1 MKTLSLIAI
10 LFTLNSHAASLKLTV
25 NESATIDY
33 VILETKEACAITV
46 DPSWSHE
53 EDTRYAKSVLDYS
66 SYKKVKAIEEKGYQF
81 IAMRNSK
88 ECSLEES
95 NTFEYLRNPK
105 PMDGFSDRVF
115 YVATSGQRLAAVAT
129 QLKAYETVERIYIK
143 DLKKFKA
150 QVNAALINEVNSAV
164 DSLK

>member
-1 MKTLSLIAI
+1 MKTISLIAI
-10 LFTLNSHAASLKLTV
+10 LFILNSHAASLKLTV
-25 NESATIDY
+25 NESGTIDY
-33 VILETKEACAITV
+33 VILETKEACAITI

-53 EDTRYAKSVLDYS
+53 EDTRYAKSVLDNQ
-66 SYKKVKAIEEKGYQF
+66 SYQKVKAIEEKGYQF

-88 ECSLEES
+88 ECSLEDS
-95 NTFEYLRNPK
+95 NTFEYLKNPK

-115 YVATSGQRLAAVAT
+115 YFATSGQRLAAVAT
-129 QLKAYETVERIYIK
+129 QLKAYETVERIYVK

-150 QVNAALINEVNSAV
+150 QVNQALAHEVNSAL